1 MTFFGMVVN
10 YTSTPRPSVD
20 AVDRFRGLTVQP
32 NQRHRCEPWNWRPN
46 SFACPD
52 LLRSASRSMAGRCAG
67 WVAGIKPGSF
77 SLSWFF
83 AIEEPSDER
92 IALAL
97 SAMTASYPRWPLQ
110 PSPDPPALPRSAPRH
125 AR

>member
-1 MTFFGMVVN
+1 MVVN

-32 NQRHRCEPWNWRPN
+32 NQRHRCEPWNLRPN

-52 LLRSASRSMAGRCAG
+52 PLRSASRSMAGRCAG
-67 WVAGIKPGSF
+67 GGAGVKPGAFFF
-77 SLSWFF
+77 SWGF
-83 AIEEPSDER
+83 AREEPRGE
-92 IALAL
+92 IICPVPV
-97 SAMTASYPRWPLQ
+97 TH
-110 PSPDPPALPRSAPRH
+110 LPGH

>member
-1 MTFFGMVVN
+1 MVVN

-52 LLRSASRSMAGRCAG
+52 PLRSASRSMAGRCAG
-67 WVAGIKPGSF
+67 GGAGVKPGSF
-77 SLSWFF
+77 SLLWGF
-83 AIEEPSDER
+83 AREEPSEER
-92 IALAL
+92 ICPCAV
-97 SAMTASYPRWPLQ
+97 
-110 PSPDPPALPRSAPRH
+110 SPDRIQSPVTDEDTAQ